1 MPAAWIVRAGAGHKA
16 MTPSTREVD
25 DYSPG
30 GEDKGRVG
38 IGRAVRTATAR
49 FRLEFITQVADEAE
63 VKVERQRR
71 IWRHGP
77 FAQLAFQIVEDRRY
91 TLFFDRTLPL
101 YAHDFGAD
109 VIGEVLRQRPG
120 RIAHHG
126 EARPRIDRSAAVQP
140 ERAPPASE
148 QTSVEPVRVGVIL
161 DVSVLDDIA
170 RGLGSSG
177 QRRRRR
183 RTGRPA
189 RAGGSQA
196 E

>member
-1 MPAAWIVRAGAGHKA
+1 MTTSTIV
-16 MTPSTREVD
+16 VD
-25 DYSPG
+25 DHSPG

-91 TLFFDRTLPL
+91 TLFFDRTFPL

-109 VIGEVLRQRPG
+109 IIGEVLRQRPG

-126 EARPRIDRSAAVQP
+126 EARPGIDRSATVQP

-148 QTSVEPVRVGVIL
+148 QTSVEPVRVG
-161 DVSVLDDIA
+161 DAA
-170 RGLGSSG
+170 RCVGARRHSS
-177 QRRRRR
+177 
-183 RTGRPA
+183 
-189 RAGGSQA
+189 RAGAEWPAPPAPAHGSPCESRRQPC
-196 E
+196 